1 MDPLNNGQVDDVF
14 NYEQDDIYTGSVVPW
29 RAVHY
34 TGRRGQTPGGHL
46 APAPTLDM
54 SFVSQ
59 PPTSVFC

>member
-1 MDPLNNGQVDDVF
+1 
-14 NYEQDDIYTGSVVPW
+14 VPW